1 MAGWEL
7 LICPSPGRSSRRYRI
22 GAGTLLFAA
31 VGVLLTMV
39 SAGWLG
45 WQVGQQQAAATMT
58 RGSIR

>member
-22 GAGTLLFAA
+22 GAGTLVFAA
-31 VGVLLTMV
+31 FGVILTML

-45 WQVGQQQAAATMT
+45 WQVGQQQATATMSRGHT
-58 RGSIR
+58 R